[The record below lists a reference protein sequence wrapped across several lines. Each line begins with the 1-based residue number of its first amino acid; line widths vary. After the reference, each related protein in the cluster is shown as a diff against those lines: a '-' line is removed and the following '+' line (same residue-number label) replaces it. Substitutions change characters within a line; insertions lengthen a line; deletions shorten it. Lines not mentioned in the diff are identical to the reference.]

1 MVVYLARGNYKDVSL
16 LGDETFSHNFHVQ
29 SAVSSDDAWD
39 KAAAIAGNYL
49 DVLCPA
55 TIELVS
61 VSIDNRDAVNG
72 VQTRAVG
79 THGTRVVTGD
89 ALPGWNVASFQ
100 ASTSI
105 GVRKHTWY
113 MRMGLTE
120 GDVDGQVLSAATQGI
135 IDDFL
140 TALQALNSFVD
151 KDGELFTIYE
161 AKPNVHMRQMGWH
174 RRTRPGFKRGWVPV

>member
-1 MVVYLARGNYKDVSL
+1 MAVYKARANFRDTQL
-16 LGDETFSHNFHVQ
+16 LDDETFSHNFHVE

-39 KAAAIAGNYL
+39 KAAAIASNYL

-61 VSIDNRDAVNG
+61 VGIDNPDAVNG

-79 THGTRVVTGD
+79 THGTRVVSGD
-89 ALPGWNVASFQ
+89 ALPGWNVAVMQ

-105 GVRKHTWY
+105 GLRKHTWFL
-113 MRMGLTE
+113 RMGLTE
-120 GDVDGQVLSAATQGI
+120 ADVDGQVLTATVQGI
-135 IDDFL
+135 IDDFI
-140 TALQALNSFVD
+140 TALQATGDFVD
-151 KDGELFTIYE
+151 KDGELFTIFD
-161 AKPNVHMRQMGWH
+161 ALPNVRMRQMGWH

>member
-1 MVVYLARGNYKDVSL
+1 MAIYKARGNFKDTAL
-16 LGDETFSHNFHVQ
+16 LGDETFSHNFHVE
-29 SAVSSDDAWD
+29 SAISSDDAWD

-61 VSIDNRDAVNG
+61 VSIDNPDAVNG

-105 GVRKHTWY
+105 GLRKHTWFL
-113 MRMGLTE
+113 RMGLTE
-120 GDVDGQVLSAATQGI
+120 ADVAGQVLAAGVQTVIG
-135 IDDFL
+135 DFL
-140 TALQALNSFVD
+140 TALQALGTFVD
-151 KDGELFTIYE
+151 KDGEEFTIFT
-161 AKPNVHMRQMGWH
+161 ADPNVKMRQMGWH
-174 RRTRPGFKRGWVPV
+174 RRTRPGFHRGWVAN

>member
-1 MVVYLARGNYKDVSL
+1 MAIYKARGNFKDTEL
-16 LGDETFSHNFHVQ
+16 LEDETFSHNFHVV

-61 VSIDNRDAVNG
+61 VSIDNPDAVNG

-79 THGTRVVTGD
+79 THGTRSVTGD
-89 ALPGWNVASFQ
+89 ALPGWNVIEFQ

-105 GVRKHTWY
+105 GVRKHTWFP
-113 MRMGLTE
+113 RVGLTE
-120 GDVDGQVLSAATQGI
+120 DDVDGQVLTAGMQTI
-135 IDDFL
+135 FDNFL
-140 TALQALNSFVD
+140 TALEALNSFVD
-151 KDGELFTIYE
+151 KDGELFTIFS
-161 AKPNVHMRQMGWH
+161 ASPNVRMRQMGWH
-174 RRTRPGFKRGWVPV
+174 RRTRPGFKRGWVAV

>member
-1 MVVYLARGNYKDVSL
+1 MAIYRARGNYRDTEL
-16 LGDETFSHNFHVQ
+16 LGDETFSHNFHVA
-29 SAVSSDDAWD
+29 SATSSDDAWD

-61 VSIDNRDAVNG
+61 VSIDNPAAVNG

-79 THGTRVVTGD
+79 THGVRVVTGD
-89 ALPGWNVASFQ
+89 PLPGWNVASFQ

-105 GVRKHTWY
+105 GLRAHTWF

-120 GDVDGQVLSAATQGI
+120 GDVDGQVLSTATQGVI
-135 IDDFL
+135 TDFL
-140 TALQALNSFVD
+140 TALEALNSFVD
-151 KDGELFTIYE
+151 KDGELFTIFNTN
-161 AKPNVHMRQMGWH
+161 PNVRMRQMGWH
-174 RRTRPGFKRGWVPV
+174 RRTRPGFKRGWVAV